1 MNRIFDRTM
10 TSATPSFAER
20 SRSLLRQLLTMGQ
33 TRLEMLGLEVEREV
47 GALGRELRL
56 AAICIIAAWLSATAL
71 LLWIAVVFPR
81 AIGLWILGVLCVLF
95 ALTSLVSWRV
105 LKRVSRRERLFSR
118 VADQLRQDAQVLE
131 NLTGAEP
138 RD

>member
-1 MNRIFDRTM
+1 MNP
-10 TSATPSFAER
+10 ATPSFTER
-20 SRSLLRQLLTMGQ
+20 SRSLLRQLLAMGQ

-71 LLWIAVVFPR
+71 LLWIAVAFPR
-81 AIGLWILGVLCVLF
+81 AVGLWILGVLCVLF
-95 ALTSLVSWRV
+95 AITSLVSWRV
-105 LKRVSRRERLFSR
+105 LQRVSRRERLFSR
-118 VADQLRQDAQVLE
+118 LAEQLRQDAQALE
-131 NLTGAEP
+131 SLTGADE